1 MLEGMITETEL
12 MKLLNLK
19 PSELSYLRREKGMPY
34 VSLSKT
40 KRVYLEEDLMDWF
53 KKNRQSEKVTE
64 KENTSHSE

>member
-1 MLEGMITETEL
+1 
-12 MKLLNLK
+12 
-19 PSELSYLRREKGMPY
+19 MPY